1 MRFELVPDKKG
12 VMWDLLLYVPTVF
25 FLALIATD
33 FWYDG
38 NKNFAYLLAFLA
50 SFFFL
55 AGSNRIL
62 KTRLMIVGGAP
73 VAIETGKDFAKIMLR
88 SGKEIVL
95 LKHIKRYG
103 DYVGKSFGLSGV
115 DGQGA
120 RQQFVFHRA
129 QFPDQERYGALQKA
143 LDVLH
148 DATQD

>member
-1 MRFELVPDKKG
+1 MRFDLVPDKKG

-73 VAIETGKDFAKIMLR
+73 VAIETGKDFAKIKLR
-88 SGKEIVL
+88 SGQEIVL

-115 DGQGA
+115 DGRGA

-129 QFPDQERYGALQKA
+129 QFPDQGRYDALQKS
-143 LDVLH
+143 LDALH

>member
-1 MRFELVPDKKG
+1 MRFDLVPDKKG

-25 FLALIATD
+25 FLSLIATK
-33 FWYDG
+33 FWYEG
-38 NKNFAYLLAFLA
+38 NQYFSYMLAFLA

-55 AGSNRIL
+55 AGSSRIL
-62 KTRLMIVGGAP
+62 KTRLMAVGNAP
-73 VAIETGKDFAKIMLR
+73 VAIETGKDFAKIVLR
-88 SGKEIVL
+88 SGQEIVL

-129 QFPDQERYGALQKA
+129 QFPDQERYDALQKA
-143 LDVLH
+143 LDGLH
-148 DATQD
+148 DATQG